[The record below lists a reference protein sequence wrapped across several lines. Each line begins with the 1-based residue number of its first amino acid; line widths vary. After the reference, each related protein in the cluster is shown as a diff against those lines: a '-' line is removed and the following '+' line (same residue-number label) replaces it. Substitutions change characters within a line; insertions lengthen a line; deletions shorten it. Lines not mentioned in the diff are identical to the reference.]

1 MSSSKKNIVFDLKK
15 NFQEKNSLINKLKDL
30 INSDIS
36 NIDKLKDF
44 KLIREEWIKIGKV
57 QSHLSF
63 GLNNSYK
70 HHIKLFYDYLYL
82 DKNIK
87 EKDQENNKKM
97 KLIILEEA
105 NKLKA
110 YGDKLKS
117 YRELLLL
124 IKKWNYLT
132 GPVKGE
138 EEKKMNDK
146 FDSIIQV
153 IKDNKKDYLKNRDKH
168 DEKNIELKKDL
179 VDNFKKLMSEK
190 VENKNL
196 WIKKI
201 NQIEKIKNK
210 FIGMGPIKS
219 SQNNE
224 IWKEFKS
231 INREFIKEKNLFFKN
246 LKKTYS
252 NNIKKQL
259 NLIEECRKL
268 NELNKIKISDLQ
280 DLKNRFK
287 EIKNVPYKKNKENW
301 GLFLDEYNRCFIKID
316 KLKNKKNEKEK
327 KFLNQKNKLT
337 EDLKNNFSI
346 ENISNTIVEWAKIDK
361 KNSLQDLSG
370 LINLIKMESKNLGL
384 NKNEIEFQVLQVKSN
399 LIDDNEKKTEKIKLR
414 KKIEDL
420 SKQISQLENNL
431 NFFKKGSDNKVIDG
445 VYSDIEKLKI
455 QLQKNEK
462 KYTLIK

>member
-1 MSSSKKNIVFDLKK
+1 MSNSKKNIVFDLKK

-132 GPVKGE
+132 GPVKGG
-138 EEKKMNDK
+138 EEKKINDK

-153 IKDNKKDYLKNRDKH
+153 IKDNKKDYLKNRDKY
-168 DEKNIELKKDL
+168 DEKNIETKKDL
-179 VDNFKKLMSEK
+179 VDNLKKLMSEK

-224 IWKEFKS
+224 VWKEFKS
-231 INREFIKEKNLFFKN
+231 INKEFIKEKNLFFKN

-252 NNIKKQL
+252 DNIKKQL

-287 EIKNVPYKKNKENW
+287 EIKNVPYKRNKENW
-301 GLFLDEYNRCFIKID
+301 DLFLDEYNSCFNKID
-316 KLKNKKNEKEK
+316 KLKNEKNEKEK

-337 EDLKNNFSI
+337 EDLKNNCFI
-346 ENISNTIVEWAKIDK
+346 ENISNTSVEWAKIDK

-370 LINLIKMESKNLGL
+370 LINLIKIELKNLGL
-384 NKNEIEFQVLQVKSN
+384 SKNEIEFQVLQVKSN